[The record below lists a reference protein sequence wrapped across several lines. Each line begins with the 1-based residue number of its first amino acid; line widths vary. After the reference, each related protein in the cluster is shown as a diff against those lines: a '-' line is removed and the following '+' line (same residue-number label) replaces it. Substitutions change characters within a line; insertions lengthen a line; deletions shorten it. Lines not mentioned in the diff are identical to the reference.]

1 MPMQIHLNG
10 EPHALD
16 AAQTITGLLLTAGLS
31 GRKVAV
37 EVNGEVVPRS
47 QHESRFLSEGDR
59 IEIIQAI
66 GGG

>member
-1 MPMQIHLNG
+1 MQIHLNG
-10 EPHALD
+10 EPRALD
-16 AAQTITGLLLTAGLS
+16 AAQTIASLLLASGLS

-47 QHESRFLSEGDR
+47 QHESRFLAEGDR
-59 IEIIQAI
+59 VEIIQAI